1 MREIV
6 LDTETTGFDAQNG
19 DRIVE
24 IGCIELENHLAT
36 GEIHHVYINPERN
49 MPEAAFRVHGL
60 SDEMLRDKPVF
71 ASIADAFLDFIADSP
86 LVIHNAS
93 FDIGFL
99 NAELGRLGHP
109 PIPMSRA
116 IDTLAMAREKH
127 PFGPNSLDALCRRY
141 GIDNSARKLHGALLD
156 CELLA
161 EVYLELIGGRQPGLT
176 LEQRQHSAAPRQK
189 KRQGKIQT
197 RPVPL
202 APRLDQSEIAA
213 HQDFV
218 KSLGEKA
225 LWNLLYKT
233 S

>member
-6 LDTETTGFDAQNG
+6 LDTETTGFDPVNG

-36 GEIHHVYINPERN
+36 GQIHHVYINPERD

-60 SDEMLRDKPVF
+60 SEEMLRDKPVF
-71 ASIADAFLDFIADSP
+71 AEIANAFLEFIADSP

-99 NAELGRLGHP
+99 NAELERTGNP

-116 IDTLAMAREKH
+116 IDTLDMARKKH

-141 GIDNSARKLHGALLD
+141 GIDNSARQLHGALLD

-176 LEQRQHSAAPRQK
+176 LEHNNNPAVPKQT
-189 KRQGKIQT
+189 KRT
-197 RPVPL
+197 RKNLKRTTPL
-202 APRLDQSEIAA
+202 PIRLDKNEIEA
-213 HQDFV
+213 HQKLV
-218 KSLGEKA
+218 TSLGENA
-225 LWNLLYKT
+225 LWK
-233 S
+233 SC